1 MMNQYKD
8 PRELE
13 QCLGIDNS
21 HFDDRNLNSFRTC
34 LVVFESQR
42 QASKCVYVRS
52 RLGIEG
58 CFATHFHNY
67 TRHKREISQG
77 NVDLELIVP
86 RSPVYKQNSG
96 YRLKESHSRQSSRN
110 MGVRIE

>member
-1 MMNQYKD
+1 MPGPLFCVQCAAKKAENNLKYFQTRAHEEYMDEIKD
-8 PRELE
+8 LF
-13 QCLGIDNS
+13 GIDPQEHGDGTLMN
-21 HFDDRNLNSFRTC
+21 FRTC

-77 NVDLELIVP
+77 IELSEP
-86 RSPVYKQNSG
+86 SLSKQDSP
-96 YRLKESHSRQSSRN
+96 
-110 MGVRIE
+110 